1 MDPRNWRRKG
11 IEMTTK
17 VSIFDRLR
25 TAGKSEGIP
34 AVLDL
39 LAEEFQQT
47 QRYHELFE
55 VRKMQVRHGIGLPL
69 LYADSADELSDAQ
82 RDTLEE
88 GLLKACR
95 EVGQLLMDQGKI
107 REGWMYLRPVG
118 DRSTVA
124 AQLRELE
131 PTDDNL
137 EELVEVLLHEAV
149 DTARGYELV
158 LHHFGTCNA
167 ITTFDT
173 VLAQRSKAERQ
184 AAAGLLV
191 EQVYRELLASL
202 RADIARRQGAEPAES
217 TIAEL
222 VADRDWLF
230 GEFAYHLDTT
240 HLASTVRSAR
250 ILDDNEHLQLAL
262 DLTEYGR
269 RLSPQFQYRGE
280 EPFVDIY
287 PTHALYFRALLGVH
301 RDEAVEFFRERAQSV
316 DVRQEG
322 AAPIEIFVDLL
333 ARLGRYQDAISA
345 AIELTPAQTPSYGIA
360 PSLLELCELA
370 GDYEPLVQY
379 CREHENLLGFATGL
393 LRASP
398 NRRSGE

>member
-1 MDPRNWRRKG
+1 
-11 IEMTTK
+11 MTSN

-25 TAGKSEGIP
+25 TACKTEGVG

-39 LAEEFQQT
+39 LADEFQQT
-47 QRYHELFE
+47 RRFHELFE
-55 VRKMQVRHGIGLPL
+55 IRKMQVRHALQLPL
-69 LYADSADELSDAQ
+69 LYNESAEELTESQ
-82 RDTLEE
+82 RDQLEE

-95 EVGQLLMDQGKI
+95 EIGNLLLEQGKI

-118 DRSTVA
+118 DRGAVA

-149 DTARGYELV
+149 DTGRGYELV
-158 LHHFGTCNA
+158 LRHFGTCNA

-173 VLAQRSKAERQ
+173 VLAQCSKSERQ
-184 AAAGLLV
+184 VAAGLLA
-191 EQVYRELLASL
+191 EQVHRELLASL
-202 RADIARRQGAEPAES
+202 QADISRQQGAAPVES

-250 ILDDNEHLQLAL
+250 IIDDPEQLRMVL

-280 EPFVDIY
+280 EPFGDIY
-287 PTHALYFRALLGVH
+287 PTHALYFRALLGENVE
-301 RDEAVEFFRERAQSV
+301 EAVEYFRERAQSV

-322 AAPIEIFVDLL
+322 AAAIEVYVDLL
-333 ARLGRYQDAISA
+333 SRLGRHSEAVAA
-345 AIELTPAQTPSYGIA
+345 AIELTPPDTPSYGIA
-360 PSLLELCELA
+360 PTLLELCELA
-370 GDYEPLVQY
+370 NDFEPLMHY
-379 CREHENLLGFATGL
+379 CREKENLLGFATGL
-393 LRASP
+393 LKASP
-398 NRRSGE
+398 HKPAT

>member
-1 MDPRNWRRKG
+1 
-11 IEMTTK
+11 MTSS

-25 TAGKSEGIP
+25 TAIHAEGVHT
-34 AVLDL
+34 VLDL
-39 LAEEFQQT
+39 LAAEFLQT
-47 QRYHELFE
+47 RRYHELFE
-55 VRKMQVRHGIGLPL
+55 IRKMQVRHGLGLPL
-69 LYADSADELSDAQ
+69 LYNDSAEELDDEQ
-82 RDTLEE
+82 RDRLEE

-95 EVGQLLMDQGKI
+95 EVGQRLLEEGKI

-124 AQLRELE
+124 ARLCELE
-131 PTDDNL
+131 PTNDNL

-149 DTARGYELV
+149 DTGRGYQLV
-158 LHHFGTCNA
+158 LQHFGTCNA

-173 VLAQRSKAERQ
+173 VLAQRPKGDRQ
-184 AAAGLLV
+184 VAAGLLA
-191 EQVYRELLASL
+191 EQVHRELLASL
-202 RADIARRQGAEPAES
+202 QADISRQQGTPPVEE

-250 ILDDNEHLQLAL
+250 IIEDPEQLRLVL

-287 PTHALYFRALLGVH
+287 PTHALYFRALLGQCV
-301 RDEAVEFFRERAQSV
+301 DEALEFFRERAQSV

-322 AAPIEIFVDLL
+322 AAAIEVYVDLL
-333 ARLGRYQDAISA
+333 ARLGRHAEAVAA
-345 AIELTPAQTPSYGIA
+345 AIELTPPQTPSYGIA

-370 GDYEPLVQY
+370 KDYEPLMQY

-393 LRASP
+393 LKASP
-398 NRRSGE
+398 HQRST